1 MEQEDKETAITVQ
14 ELIAL
19 INNSDGDF
27 LISIELG
34 EEADTDAK
42 EERIQG

>member
-42 EERIQG
+42 DERIQG

>member
-1 MEQEDKETAITVQ
+1 MEQEHKESAITVQ

-42 EERIQG
+42 EEGIQG

>member
-1 MEQEDKETAITVQ
+1 MKQEHKETAITVQ

-19 INNSDGDF
+19 INNSVGEF
-27 LISIELG
+27 LISINLG
-34 EEADTDAK
+34 EEADRDAK

>member
-34 EEADTDAK
+34 EGADTDAK

>member
-1 MEQEDKETAITVQ
+1 MKQEDKETAITVQ

-19 INNSDGDF
+19 INNSDEDF

>member
-1 MEQEDKETAITVQ
+1 MEQEHKEMELTMQ

-19 INNSDGDF
+19 INNTDGEF
-27 LISIELG
+27 LISINLG
-34 EEADTDAK
+34 EEADSDAK

>member
-19 INNSDGDF
+19 INNRDGDF

>member
-1 MEQEDKETAITVQ
+1 MKQEHKETAITVQ

>member
-1 MEQEDKETAITVQ
+1 MKQEDKETAITVQ

-27 LISIELG
+27 LISIDLG

-42 EERIQG
+42 EE